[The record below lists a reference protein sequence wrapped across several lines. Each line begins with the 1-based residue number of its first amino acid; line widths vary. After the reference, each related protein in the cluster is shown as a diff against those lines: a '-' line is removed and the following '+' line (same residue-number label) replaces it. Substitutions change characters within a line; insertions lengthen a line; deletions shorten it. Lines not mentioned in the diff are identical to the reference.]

1 MQFNFL
7 LFFTILII
15 FLIISFTLF
24 YFNQKHNIRIR
35 KSVNVSERKR
45 ILHQLYNIIIDAS
58 EKTNTKPFLVYG
70 TLLGY
75 IRNKDLICYDY
86 DLDFG
91 IDNKQYELLKSHLM
105 KTIKFYPEYKIID
118 KDYITTKNIEI
129 IHIKTRLSAD
139 LFSFTINDSIASRD
153 VPMLYTLLYLK
164 ECRAEIPSKWILP
177 LKQVSFLNRN
187 TYIPNGSNDI
197 LRCYYGKD
205 FIIPDHN
212 CNADC
217 TKCTKKI

>member
-1 MQFNFL
+1 MQFNLL
-7 LFFTILII
+7 LFLTILII

-105 KTIKFYPEYKIID
+105 ETIKFYPEYKIID

-129 IHIKTRLSAD
+129 IHIKTRISAD
-139 LFSFTINDSIASRD
+139 IFSFTTNNSLISRD
-153 VPMLYTLLYLK
+153 VPYLYTKFYLK
-164 ECRAEIPSKWILP
+164 ESCPEFPSNWISP
-177 LKQVSFLNRN
+177 LKEVSFLNRN
-187 TYIPNGSNDI
+187 TYIPNISSN
-197 LRCYYGKD
+197 LLKCYYGTD
-205 FIIPDHN
+205 FIIPDHD
-212 CNADC
+212 CNSDC

>member
-7 LFFTILII
+7 LFLTILII

-45 ILHQLYNIIIDAS
+45 ILNQLYNIIIDAS
-58 EKTNTKPFLVYG
+58 EKTNTKPFLIYG

-91 IDNKQYELLKSHLM
+91 IDNKQYELLKSNLM
-105 KTIKFYPEYKIID
+105 ETIKFYPEYKIID

-139 LFSFTINDSIASRD
+139 LFSFTINDLIASRD

-164 ECRAEIPSKWILP
+164 ECRAEVPSKWILP

-205 FIIPDHN
+205 FIIPDHY
-212 CNADC
+212 CNSDC
-217 TKCTKKI
+217 TKCIKKI